1 MKLKSNL
8 LFLFFL
14 LAGVVFGTLLSG
26 STAGIPGLGWL
37 SYGASMGISASNP
50 LVLDLVVAK
59 LALGLEMT
67 VNVAQILTIFLA
79 LLAYRAIGKK
89 L

>member
-14 LAGVVFGTLLSG
+14 LAGVIFGTLLAS
-26 STAGIPGLGWL
+26 STAGIPALGWL
-37 SYGASMGISASNP
+37 SYGASMGISAQNP

-59 LALGLEMT
+59 LALGLEMS

-79 LLAYRAIGKK
+79 LMAYRAFGKK